1 MDIFDETKLDA
12 LAQSH
17 SELDLQMAVLQFI
30 ALSETAKEMGRADN
44 VEDTVTLVTEQARAL
59 IGAHWAATLFDFN
72 SRSDGICRW
81 SFSDKFSDLRDRELT
96 LIRTG
101 PVAYARESNETVSQS
116 PLELSSHDDPGWR
129 AACDADP
136 PMHGCLAAPLIGDAG
151 RNVGL
156 IVLSDKYSGNFDDQD
171 AVVLQQL
178 GQVAG
183 AALAARNANRSL
195 ARRTEELGR
204 ANADLGQFASVTS
217 RGLAE
222 PLQMIHKFVD
232 RLEFKLG
239 SSLGVDGTFFLDR
252 IRATTNRA
260 QHLLGSV
267 LGLSNIM
274 AKNLEFSEI
283 DLNELTVEV
292 LEDALPQIQ
301 TSDTTVTCGNL
312 PTITADRVMLYDL
325 LQHLVDNALKF
336 VTPGGI
342 PNVNVR
348 GRIFRGDHDLPV
360 HLQGIDVAEITV
372 SDNGIGFDPK
382 DAKRIFRV
390 FERIH
395 GQAEIEGDG
404 MGLAVC
410 EKIVERHGGIII
422 ADAEPETGAT
432 FTVTIPAQQPI

>member
-1 MDIFDETKLDA
+1 M
-12 LAQSH
+12 
-17 SELDLQMAVLQFI
+17 
-30 ALSETAKEMGRADN
+30 
-44 VEDTVTLVTEQARAL
+44 
-59 IGAHWAATLFDFN
+59 
-72 SRSDGICRW
+72 
-81 SFSDKFSDLRDRELT
+81 
-96 LIRTG
+96 
-101 PVAYARESNETVSQS
+101 
-116 PLELSSHDDPGWR
+116 
-129 AACDADP
+129 
-136 PMHGCLAAPLIGDAG
+136 
-151 RNVGL
+151 
-156 IVLSDKYSGNFDDQD
+156 
-171 AVVLQQL
+171 
-178 GQVAG
+178 
-183 AALAARNANRSL
+183 
-195 ARRTEELGR
+195 
-204 ANADLGQFASVTS
+204 
-217 RGLAE
+217 
-222 PLQMIHKFVD
+222 
-232 RLEFKLG
+232 
-239 SSLGVDGTFFLDR
+239 
-252 IRATTNRA
+252 
-260 QHLLGSV
+260 

-283 DLNELTVEV
+283 DLNELTVEL